1 MSLKKKLTLVIVA
14 VLAILSAFQITLETR
29 SQQHSAIQALKTS
42 SQRVG
47 NTTAIQLSDW
57 LASKVRILKVMTT
70 MPQDEHFTDYLW
82 QAQRSGGV
90 NQTYF
95 GRVDG
100 AMITGDPS
108 YRKPQ
113 GYDPRQRPWYQ
124 DAQNGELYISTPYKS
139 ADTGNLVLTLAQ
151 KIDNGVMAIDMSIQ
165 AMVEQLQSLNDASMY
180 AFLVNNKGQI
190 LVYPEENMV
199 NKQLTEL
206 SPDLSARNIT
216 SGKLSEVTINGKQQ
230 LVRFSPIKGSPWA
243 LGLSYSKD
251 RAFADASA
259 ARLHSIIYGVI
270 SFIII
275 AIIFYGFIHR
285 AFIPLNR
292 LNRQIDD
299 LAEGTADLTVRLAND
314 NNDEI
319 GQISRS
325 FDRVMERLHQ
335 MLITI
340 RDNTQQLVAAA
351 DTSAQYAQQ
360 STQELDHQ
368 QQEVTQVATALHEMS
383 ATANDVASHAEQTA
397 SAAQSSQE
405 NSQNGQQLMRDN
417 QAQISGL
424 ADQLEQ
430 TAQGVQQLDA
440 DSQSIAKILL
450 TIQDIAEQ
458 TNLLALNAAIEAAR
472 AGEQGRGFSV
482 VADEVRNLSQRTHSS
497 TEEIQKM
504 LEQLAQN
511 TQQTVSAMQQSREQA
526 QQSVEQAEMTN
537 TALME
542 IAKSI
547 TEISDMSTQ
556 IASAAEE
563 QRAVTEE
570 ISRNTQGISDAST
583 NLQQQANESAEHA
596 QKLHNIAA
604 GLQQQIGQ
612 FEL

>member
-42 SQRVG
+42 SHRVG

-57 LASKVRILKVMTT
+57 LEGQIRILNTLTT
-70 MPQDEHFTDYLW
+70 IKQDSHFTDALW
-82 QAQRSGGV
+82 QAQRSGGFALV
-90 NQTYF
+90 YF
-95 GRVDG
+95 GRNDG
-100 AMITGDPS
+100 AMITGDPN
-108 YRKPQ
+108 YREPE
-113 GYDPRQRPWYQ
+113 GYDPRQRSWYQ
-124 DAQNGELYISTPYKS
+124 RAQGTDLYISTPYKDAAS
-139 ADTGNLVLTLAQ
+139 GELVLTLSK
-151 KIDNGVMAIDMSIQ
+151 KIGNGVMAIDMSIQ
-165 AMVEQLQSLNDASMY
+165 SMVEQLQSLNDASMF
-180 AFLVNNKGQI
+180 AFLVNNKGEL
-190 LVYPEENMV
+190 LVYPDAKMV
-199 NKQLTEL
+199 GKTLSDLSPEL
-206 SPDLSARNIT
+206 SASNIT
-216 SGKLSEVTINGKQQ
+216 QSQLHDVTINQTEE

-482 VADEVRNLSQRTHSS
+482 VADEVRNLSQRTQSS

-612 FEL
+612 LEL